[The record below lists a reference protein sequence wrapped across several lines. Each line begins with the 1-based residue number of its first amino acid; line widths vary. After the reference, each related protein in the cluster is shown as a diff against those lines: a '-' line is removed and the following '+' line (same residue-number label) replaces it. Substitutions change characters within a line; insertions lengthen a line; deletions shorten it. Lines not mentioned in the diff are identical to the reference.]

1 MSHCYV
7 LDCDMGWEEHVS
19 FELRDFGV
27 EHWIAME
34 SKSFRLGRRGGMRV
48 GIEVPM
54 LPGTIFVW
62 GDLLELLSLRR
73 KIDHVDEIWAD
84 QHGIPVYVPQND
96 LERFRSEVEAY
107 LAVCRE
113 SIAKGHRPPA
123 KPSKLAINLGDLK
136 DPRVRE
142 RVMHKLGFAESEA
155 A

>member
-7 LDCDMGWEEHVS
+7 LDCDVGWEEHVS

-27 EHWIAME
+27 EHWLAIE
-34 SKSFRLGRRGGMRV
+34 SRPFRLGRKGGKHIA
-48 GIEVPM
+48 IEVPM
-54 LPGTIFVW
+54 LPGIIFVW
-62 GDLLELLSLRR
+62 GPIMDLFGLKY
-73 KIDHVDEIWAD
+73 KIRHVGEIWAESA
-84 QHGIPVYVPQND
+84 GIPVYVPQND

-107 LAVCRE
+107 LAICRE

-136 DPRVRE
+136 DPKVKE